1 MVGKNRCF
9 WFKLV
14 TFELEQELEPDYIFL
29 KNWTWNWF
37 LVERGINFKSKYS
50 FAYLQSTNLLSLE
63 IRYGTTNELFLGLIL
78 SFEYFFAN
86 VLSLE
91 VKLQNKQLKRF
102 LD

>member
-1 MVGKNRCF
+1 VGKNRCF